1 MRVGDEELVHPVVI
15 LGAGRLL
22 APATTALRPVLGQ
35 RLRLDVARVGQR
47 HHHVLRRDQVLDVDL
62 AGVELDLR
70 AARILLGAAEL
81 FHHPRQLV
89 ADDGR
94 DARRL
99 GQDVQQVQDAVHHLA
114 VLGDDLLLLQPGQP
128 LQAHL
133 QDLAC
138 LHLGQLIGAV
148 GLKPRVRIDAFRSQR
163 RHVARRALDHLGRNA
178 RRPGPRQQPFLG
190 HRRRG
195 RGLDQLDHL
204 VDVDH
209 RHRQTFQQ
217 VPPVTRLVQLV
228 DRAPRH
234 HLAPVR
240 QEGFQHLLQ
249 VQQPGLAVDQRHHVD
264 AEAVLQLRELEQVVE
279 HHLGV
284 LAAFQLDHHPH
295 ALLVGLIAD
304 VGDALDLLLV
314 DQLGDL
320 LLQHR
325 LVHLVRDL
333 VDDDR
338 LAVARLVHV
347 LEVRL
352 GAHHHPAAAG
362 AVALAHARHPIDQR
376 AGGEVGGRNLLDQL
390 VDRRI
395 RILQQQQAGGHH
407 LVQVVRRN
415 VGGHGHRDA
424 RAAVD
429 EQVGDLGRQHL
440 GLGGRTVVVR
450 PEVHRVLLD
459 VDHHLAGD
467 LAQPDLGV
475 THRRRRVAV
484 HRAEVA
490 LAVHQRV
497 AQREVLRHPHDRVVD
512 GRVAVRV
519 ILTHHV
525 AHHAGRLEV
534 GSVPDVVQLVHGVEH
549 PAVHR
554 LEAVAHIGQRAPHDH
569 AHGVIEEGTLHFLLE
584 TDRYR
589 FFGELILIHGIRD
602 APHGPRAKGPAA
614 RKQETRAQARVRKKG
629 GSPDNGAAPEQA
641 LRSARPQDPKKLR
654 RPPTTGLED
663 PSMTGPCLAPAKPLN
678 FRPSAPPTHGQPE
691 TGSHVSART
700 RHPSHFCPF
709 TRLAPLL
716 PLRRILGPHRVPKP
730 ASRHEYVANERQF
743 TPRASQNGPKSLRTD
758 RTLWHNES
766 SVFVWTQP
774 YGHGPKV
781 VLYASSLHFAQGHSW

>member
-15 LGAGRLL
+15 LGAGCLL
-22 APATTALRPVLGQ
+22 APAATALRPVLGQ

-94 DARRL
+94 DACRL

-138 LHLGQLIGAV
+138 LHLGQLVGTV
-148 GLKPRVRIDAFRSQR
+148 GLQPGVWINTLRPQR
-163 RHVARRALDHLGRNA
+163 RHVARSALDHLGRNA

-228 DRAPRH
+228 DGTPRH

-249 VQQPGLAVDQRHHVD
+249 VQQPGLAIDQRHHVD

-284 LAAFQLDHHPH
+284 LAALELDHHPH
-295 ALLVGLIAD
+295 ALLVGLVAD

-395 RILQQQQAGGHH
+395 RVLQQQQAGRHH

-415 VGGHGHRDA
+415 VGGHGHRNA

-429 EQVGDLGRQHL
+429 EQVGDLGRQYL

-459 VDHHLAGD
+459 IDHHLAGD

-497 AQREVLRHPHDRVVD
+497 AQREVLRHPHHRVVD

-554 LEAVAHIGQRAPHDH
+554 LEAVAHIGQRSPHDH
-569 AHGVIEEGTLHFLLE
+569 AHGVIEKGTLHFLLE

-602 APHGPRAKGPAA
+602 APHGPPCEGPRRTQTRDPSTRPGQEERRKPRQRSRPGTGPAVS
-614 RKQETRAQARVRKKG
+614 T
-629 GSPDNGAAPEQA
+629 SPGPEKAAPA
-641 LRSARPQDPKKLR
+641 PHD
-654 RPPTTGLED
+654 
-663 PSMTGPCLAPAKPLN
+663 GP
-678 FRPSAPPTHGQPE
+678 
-691 TGSHVSART
+691 
-700 RHPSHFCPF
+700 
-709 TRLAPLL
+709 
-716 PLRRILGPHRVPKP
+716 
-730 ASRHEYVANERQF
+730 
-743 TPRASQNGPKSLRTD
+743 
-758 RTLWHNES
+758 
-766 SVFVWTQP
+766 
-774 YGHGPKV
+774 
-781 VLYASSLHFAQGHSW
+781 